1 MKPGIQMY
9 FGTEI
14 MWLFPEPNFALS
26 LLNKISEED
35 MSNKKVRTAEMRF
48 LRGHM
53 HFIQKVIFKMVPIC
67 RRSICLL
74 KIFQAFQMLHIQMM
88 SYGKK

>member
-1 MKPGIQMY
+1 MAISRA
-9 FGTEI
+9 
-14 MWLFPEPNFALS
+14 NFALS

-53 HFIQKVIFKMVPIC
+53 HFIQKVIFKMVPFVEEYMSPEDI
-67 RRSICLL
+67 SSLS
-74 KIFQAFQMLHIQMM
+74 MLHIQMM